1 MKRLASTA
9 TWWQVHHRPITYS
22 PSATGHTGPG
32 RPAMTTIGLDLHKR
46 ESQLRIGA
54 YTGKPSLCVTY
65 WNRSRAAA
73 VRCS

>member
-1 MKRLASTA
+1 
-9 TWWQVHHRPITYS
+9 
-22 PSATGHTGPG
+22 
-32 RPAMTTIGLDLHKR
+32 MTTIGLDLHKR